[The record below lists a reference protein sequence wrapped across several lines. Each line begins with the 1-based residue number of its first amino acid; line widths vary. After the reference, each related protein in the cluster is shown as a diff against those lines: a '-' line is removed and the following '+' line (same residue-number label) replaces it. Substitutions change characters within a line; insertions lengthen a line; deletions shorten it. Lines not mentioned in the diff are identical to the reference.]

1 MSAEPTSSIRGS
13 WAKVDGPA
21 KRGTWGLSTW
31 PTWSPS
37 TMRGRESG
45 MRLALRE
52 LLDGLRLGLAVA
64 DDLPVGRGV
73 RVLDDL
79 RRRALPRR
87 HQARSVGPED
97 VARLRG
103 EEQHREV
110 EHGGQAERHRQADVH
125 TARGA
130 AEPAPG
136 ERRGKRKQ

>member
-1 MSAEPTSSIRGS
+1 MWAGPNRAPGREETPASKGIPTTAMSAEPTSSIRGS

-21 KRGTWGLSTW
+21 KRGTWVLSTW

-79 RRRALPRR
+79 RRRAL
-87 HQARSVGPED
+87 
-97 VARLRG
+97 
-103 EEQHREV
+103 
-110 EHGGQAERHRQADVH
+110 
-125 TARGA
+125 
-130 AEPAPG
+130 
-136 ERRGKRKQ
+136 